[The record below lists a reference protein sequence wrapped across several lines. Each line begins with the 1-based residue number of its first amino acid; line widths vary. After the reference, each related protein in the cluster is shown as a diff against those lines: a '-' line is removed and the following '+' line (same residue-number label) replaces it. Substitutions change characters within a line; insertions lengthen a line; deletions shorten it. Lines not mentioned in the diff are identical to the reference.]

1 MVNVL
6 NLVLFVSKPSSG
18 DDNYI
23 ELFLDSK
30 RYELEEGISYI
41 VKEKRNVK
49 GMELFTKS
57 IARGYRGLYITRQHP
72 NYIAKSYETNGME
85 IIWLSTTLGK
95 DYMDPHNLAAL
106 LSKIRT
112 FIEKNESSIILLDGM
127 EYLMIN
133 NVYLRLIRFVEQ
145 IKELTANMN
154 SIFLIS
160 VDEDAFEPKEMSFLE
175 RGLKPID
182 G

>member
-1 MVNVL
+1 MVDVL
-6 NLVLFVSKPSSG
+6 NLVLFVSKTSSE
-18 DDNYI
+18 DENYI
-23 ELFLDSK
+23 ELFLNSK

-57 IARGYRGLYITRQHP
+57 IARGYHGLYITRQHP
-72 NYIAKSYETNGME
+72 KHVTKNHQTDGME

-95 DYMDPHNLAAL
+95 NYVDPHNLAAL
-106 LSKIRT
+106 ISKIKS
-112 FIEKNESSIILLDGM
+112 FVEKNESSIILIDGI

-133 NVYLRLIRFVEQ
+133 NEYIRLIRFIEQ

-154 SIFLIS
+154 FIFLIS
-160 VDEDAFEPKEMSFLE
+160 VDEDAFESKEMSFLE
-175 RGLKPID
+175 RGLKPINS
-182 G
+182 